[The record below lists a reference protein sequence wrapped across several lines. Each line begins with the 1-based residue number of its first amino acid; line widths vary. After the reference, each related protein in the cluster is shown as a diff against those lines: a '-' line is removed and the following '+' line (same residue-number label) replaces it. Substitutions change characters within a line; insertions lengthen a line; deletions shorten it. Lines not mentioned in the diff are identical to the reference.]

1 MYTFIISFPKSLT
14 MKLTVLREILSK
26 LVEGDVEKIA
36 AQTDRTKTAVYQ
48 TFRKQTFIAKVII
61 AALDR
66 IEQTALDN
74 LKFVTKKR
82 AELQS
87 SIAEYEAKKRAQ
99 LEKRLDKQ
107 QQQQQQ
113 AA

>member
-1 MYTFIISFPKSLT
+1 MYTFYYITIKKFNRMTLEN
-14 MKLTVLREILSK
+14 LREILSK

-48 TFRKQTFIAKVII
+48 TFRKETFIPKVII
-61 AALDR
+61 DALNR

-82 AELQS
+82 AELQN
-87 SIAEYEAKKRAQ
+87 SITENEKKKRAQ
-99 LEKRLDKQ
+99 LEKRLEKQ
-107 QQQQQQ
+107 RK